1 MGGMEE
7 EFENVGVV
15 HREVTSG
22 SRLFE
27 PAIWMQC
34 MTWMRAA
41 KEAGEVTVA
50 KVNWGVTDTEFL
62 SVSKSN
68 LGGHLLNNLKFE
80 FEQMDN
86 LNFYL
91 EEGGL
96 EITQQIKKT
105 QCPTMELIQYKG
117 LPRKVRSVNDLVIDT
132 LPAEQRRRLLKR
144 QGKGIGGK
152 KQEGMRLG
160 F

>member
-1 MGGMEE
+1 MEE

-15 HREVTSG
+15 HREVTLG

-34 MTWMRAA
+34 TTWVRVA
-41 KEAGEVTVA
+41 KEAGEVIVA
-50 KVNWGVTDTEFL
+50 RVNWGATDTEFL

-86 LNFYL
+86 LNFDL

-96 EITQQIKKT
+96 EITQQIEKT
-105 QCPTMELIQYKG
+105 QCCPTMELIQYKG

-144 QGKGIGGK
+144 QGKGKRG
-152 KQEGMRLG
+152 RLQRDEVRVTSL
-160 F
+160 